1 MSFTWN
7 NINILV
13 VEDDPFMREMLSMVL
28 EDEGATV
35 HCAENGAVAKE
46 LIQNNPVDIVVSDV
60 QMPVCDGV
68 DLLKWVKE
76 NYSDTPLVFLAT
88 GFADITEEGAISLGA
103 EAVIKKP
110 FEVDTVVQ
118 HLSESFEK
126 LTQLRKQGAA

>member
-1 MSFTWN
+1 MNFTWT

-13 VEDDPFMREMLSMVL
+13 VEDDPFMREMLSMIL

-35 HCAENGAVAKE
+35 HCAENGEKAKE
-46 LIQNNPVDIVVSDV
+46 VLQEMPVDIVVSDV

-76 NYSDTPLVFLAT
+76 HYSDKPLVFLAT
-88 GFADITEEGAISLGA
+88 GFADITEEDAISLGA

-110 FEVDTVVQ
+110 FEADTMVQ
-118 HLSESFEK
+118 YLSDSFEK
-126 LTQLRKQGAA
+126 LTEIEKIGA